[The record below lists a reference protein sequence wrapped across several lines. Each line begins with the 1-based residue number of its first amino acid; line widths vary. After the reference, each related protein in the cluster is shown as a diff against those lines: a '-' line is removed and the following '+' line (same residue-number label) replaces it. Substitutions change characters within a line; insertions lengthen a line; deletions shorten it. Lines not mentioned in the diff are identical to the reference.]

1 MIIYYIIILF
11 ILINNNLGNEICSE
25 CGTAKCNYTNQVFNN
40 CFCESGFKLSSSGK
54 SCNIDQ
60 CFGTIAEKVCGSANC
75 NYSFFSDW
83 SLDSNSMVNDRLYIC
98 YCDNGYILID
108 NTINPYCLLING
120 STSPNTTTTII
131 INNTSNNNNNNNNNH
146 MNWTIPIVIIVSIFI
161 LLIIGSISLYLYKK
175 YCSKPKR
182 VHYQLIR

>member
-1 MIIYYIIILF
+1 
-11 ILINNNLGNEICSE
+11 
-25 CGTAKCNYTNQVFNN
+25 
-40 CFCESGFKLSSSGK
+40 
-54 SCNIDQ
+54 
-60 CFGTIAEKVCGSANC
+60 
-75 NYSFFSDW
+75 
-83 SLDSNSMVNDRLYIC
+83 MVNDRLYIC